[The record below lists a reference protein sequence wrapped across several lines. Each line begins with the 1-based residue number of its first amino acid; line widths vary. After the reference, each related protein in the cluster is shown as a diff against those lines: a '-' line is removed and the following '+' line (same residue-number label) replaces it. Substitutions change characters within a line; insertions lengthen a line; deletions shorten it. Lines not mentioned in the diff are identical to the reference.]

1 MAEEDVLLV
10 AVRMDAKGAI
20 KDTELLDNKFKNLST
35 TFRNS
40 KEPMVG
46 AEQSQKKLNKA
57 LKEGQ
62 KAATDANVAN
72 ISTMLALEGMTSGL
86 NQFISSKYKRIE
98 ADLAAGKISQEEAE
112 AQRKQVKQQELYT
125 STLEKYIA
133 IGRIVAATD
142 ALMTAMKMSNVKATI
157 AQIKANRTL
166 NFVLSQNP
174 LVKAI
179 IVITAA
185 VLIYKKFGDE
195 IHRLKDGFI
204 MFGKVIKEIV
214 ELFGTLLGTT
224 TALASSLTNIGD
236 FMSDNPISKSISK
249 AGGAV
254 L

>member
-20 KDTELLDNKFKNLST
+20 TDTEILDSKFKNLST

-40 KEPMVG
+40 KKPVEDV
-46 AEQSQKKLNKA
+46 EKHQKKLNKA
-57 LKEGQ
+57 LKEGE

-86 NQFISSKYKRIE
+86 NQFISAKYKRIE
-98 ADLAAGKISQEEAE
+98 ADLAAGEISQEEAE

-142 ALMTAMKMSNVKATI
+142 ALMTAMKLSNVKATI
-157 AQIKANRTL
+157 AQIKANKVL
-166 NFVLSQNP
+166 NFVLRQNP
-174 LVKAI
+174 LVKLI

-214 ELFGTLLGTT
+214 ELFGNLLSTT
-224 TALASSLTNIGD
+224 TALASSLTGIGD

-249 AGGAV
+249 AGGAI